1 MNEGHVLRITTED
14 KGNSISLR
22 LEGRVEGPWVEV
34 LRKAWI
40 GPTRRDGCNEITVD
54 LGAVSFADP
63 DGRKLL
69 LTMKK
74 QGVTLMKLSGFMR
87 EVLERD
93 GSSLNNYLAD

>member
-1 MNEGHVLRITTED
+1 MNEGPVLRITTED
-14 KGNSISLR
+14 KGSSLSLR

-40 GPTRRDGCNEITVD
+40 SPTRSDRCHEISVD

-69 LTMKK
+69 LTMKN
-74 QGVTLMKLSGFMR
+74 QGVALMKLSGFMR

-93 GSSLNNYLAD
+93 GSSLTKYNS